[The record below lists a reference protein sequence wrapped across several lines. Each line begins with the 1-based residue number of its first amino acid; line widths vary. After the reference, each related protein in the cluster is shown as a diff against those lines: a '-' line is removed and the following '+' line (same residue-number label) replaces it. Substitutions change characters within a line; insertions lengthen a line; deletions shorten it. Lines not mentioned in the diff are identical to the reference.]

1 MKFIKYLGI
10 ENIFCNFSQASL
22 IPRSAGPIVPG
33 DCHVSGAVLP
43 TPTQLNIPGSDCS
56 ISVLEILAPRST
68 NLQSK
73 QQSPLTSIENVI
85 NPPTPKPNPVIG
97 GVIIHVKP
105 AVDNILPSQIS
116 R

>member
-1 MKFIKYLGI
+1 MKFIKYLSI

-22 IPRSAGPIVPG
+22 IPRSAGPIEPG
-33 DCHVSGAVLP
+33 DCTAGGAVLP
-43 TPTQLNIPGSDCS
+43 TPTQVNIRRSDCS

-68 NLQSK
+68 NLQFKK
-73 QQSPLTSIENVI
+73 QPPLTSIENVI

-105 AVDNILPSQIS
+105 AVNNILPSQIPP
-116 R
+116 